1 MTMEYTIKRPTS
13 PCYLA
18 QDEEPDGDWTDS
30 LWSAWGGTMEQA
42 LAMAAGL
49 VAAGEVA
56 SPEVVEIRR
65 GRVPGELVE
74 GATIKL

>member
-1 MTMEYTIKRPTS
+1 MTMEYTIKRPES

-18 QDEEPDGDWTDS
+18 QNEEPDGDWTDS
-30 LWSAWGGTMEQA
+30 LWSAWGGTLKQA
-42 LAMAAGL
+42 LTMAAGL

-56 SPEVVEIRR
+56 NPEVVEIRR
-65 GRVPGELVE
+65 GSKVGELVE